1 MLIWIEWNQ
10 SITLI
15 SLNKAQWLV
24 YSVQI
29 YMCLR
34 CALQVRYHWKVVL
47 IIDLHFVVLSEADM
61 FCFRC
66 IKVIPNIIKE
76 SV

>member
-24 YSVQI
+24 YSVQV

-47 IIDLHFVVLSEADM
+47 IIDLHFGSSE
-61 FCFRC
+61 
-66 IKVIPNIIKE
+66 
-76 SV
+76 